1 MELPVRH
8 KLLELELLD
17 LQLPELEFD
26 PLLNVN
32 SFLSSFIIFVKG
44 KKKERKK
51 NQQLRECSYA
61 LKTFFIVIVCDKKPA
76 S

>member
-44 KKKERKK
+44 KKKEKK
-51 NQQLRECSYA
+51 
-61 LKTFFIVIVCDKKPA
+61 KKESTIKRMQFCPEDLFH
-76 S
+76 SNSL